1 MCGIAGILDLA
12 GLDPARARTALAR
25 ANERLAPRGPDGEG
39 TWVGGR
45 CALAHRRLAVIALG
59 PGGAQPMHGHGL
71 SIAFNGEIYNHAR
84 LRAELEGLGRRF
96 AGGSDTEV
104 LLAGWAQWGEA
115 LLPRLV
121 GMFAFA
127 IWDEAGGELVLARDR
142 FGKKPLAYAID
153 GGRVAFASDML
164 ALEAAR
170 GERFALDPAALGW
183 LFALRWLPD
192 HVAFGRGAAKLPAGH
207 VLRVG
212 AAGARLSRW
221 YDLSAARDGSLA
233 DPRAARAALAGA
245 FDAAVR
251 DRLVAD
257 VPVGA
262 FLSSGIDSALVAAS
276 MVRAGARARTF
287 TVGFEDSGF
296 LDEREGARAVA
307 RHLGT
312 EHVELAIPASGADA
326 LVDATIAGLDEPF
339 ADASAVPSF
348 AVARETRRHVTVA
361 LSGDGADELFGGYR
375 KYMGE
380 ALIGRWARIP
390 APLRA
395 LVLGV
400 LARLPESRG
409 GGILEKLRRARRFA
423 AGAEL
428 DAAARHAAWMQ
439 DVGDD
444 ELLELL
450 PRSDWRED
458 NVAQLVANIHA
469 ASGEADPL
477 NRALA
482 TDIAL
487 VLAGDMLVKVDRTSM
502 ASALEVRS
510 PFLDQRVAEAAAA
523 MPGALKLRGGVGK
536 AILRETFADRLPAE
550 VFARPK
556 RGFEL
561 PVGAWLAGPLAP
573 MLAEASD
580 PARLRRQGL
589 VAPEV
594 VARWRADL
602 AAGRRDTS
610 WHLWT
615 LLVLQ
620 RWLWLHGRP
629 EAA

>member
-1 MCGIAGILDLA
+1 
-12 GLDPARARTALAR
+12 
-25 ANERLAPRGPDGEG
+25 
-39 TWVGGR
+39 
-45 CALAHRRLAVIALG
+45 
-59 PGGAQPMHGHGL
+59 
-71 SIAFNGEIYNHAR
+71 
-84 LRAELEGLGRRF
+84 
-96 AGGSDTEV
+96 
-104 LLAGWAQWGEA
+104 
-115 LLPRLV
+115 
-121 GMFAFA
+121 
-127 IWDEAGGELVLARDR
+127 
-142 FGKKPLAYAID
+142 
-153 GGRVAFASDML
+153 
-164 ALEAAR
+164 
-170 GERFALDPAALGW
+170 
-183 LFALRWLPD
+183 
-192 HVAFGRGAAKLPAGH
+192 
-207 VLRVG
+207 
-212 AAGARLSRW
+212 
-221 YDLSAARDGSLA
+221 
-233 DPRAARAALAGA
+233 
-245 FDAAVR
+245 
-251 DRLVAD
+251 
-257 VPVGA
+257 
-262 FLSSGIDSALVAAS
+262 
-276 MVRAGARARTF
+276 
-287 TVGFEDSGF
+287 
-296 LDEREGARAVA
+296 
-307 RHLGT
+307 
-312 EHVELAIPASGADA
+312 
-326 LVDATIAGLDEPF
+326 
-339 ADASAVPSF
+339 
-348 AVARETRRHVTVA
+348 VARETRRHVTVA

-395 LVLGV
+395 LVLAA

-573 MLAEASD
+573 MLAEACD

-589 VAPEV
+589 VVPEV